1 MTGGGPYAWM
11 IGKRFETTCSRL
23 GLNVHK
29 TELTTE
35 HFKAPAPASEQLS
48 LF

>member
-1 MTGGGPYAWM
+1 M

-35 HFKAPAPASEQLS
+35 HFKAPKPGSEQLS

>member
-1 MTGGGPYAWM
+1 M

-29 TELTTE
+29 TQLTTE
-35 HFKAPAPASEQLS
+35 HFKPPRPRSEQLT

>member
-1 MTGGGPYAWM
+1 MM
-11 IGKRFETTCSRL
+11 RKRFETACSRL

-29 TELTTE
+29 AELTTE
-35 HFKAPAPASEQLS
+35 HFRPARTADEQLC